1 MGYGFQFFINQS
13 KQLSIDQRIIQVY
26 RIWLVKIGNN
36 DNFITIDI
44 DDVQLDATLSITRY
58 D

>member
-1 MGYGFQFFINQS
+1 MYVMCF
-13 KQLSIDQRIIQVY
+13 LY
-26 RIWLVKIGNN
+26 YIWLVKIGNN

-44 DDVQLDATLSITRY
+44 DDVQVDATLSITRY

>member
-1 MGYGFQFFINQS
+1 MD
-13 KQLSIDQRIIQVY
+13 LSFRTNYCVSIYLV
-26 RIWLVKIGNN
+26 VKIGNN
-36 DNFITIDI
+36 DNFIPIDI

>member
-1 MGYGFQFFINQS
+1 MY
-13 KQLSIDQRIIQVY
+13 LY
-26 RIWLVKIGNN
+26 IWLDNRGNN